1 MANAEIQSYLLSDAF
16 KETISNAVKEGVAD
30 ALSTTIKAL
39 EERIALLEEK
49 AAKVDVLEKTIA
61 QLPIKC
67 SDNEQYSRRQNL
79 RVYGFTEEEG
89 EDYIKKTVNMCKNKL
104 GIQLEASDIDRAHR
118 HRVGKPR
125 HGKPRTIVV
134 KLEFYSNKSRL
145 IKARKT

>member
-1 MANAEIQSYLLSDAF
+1 MANTEIQSYLLSDAF

-30 ALSTTIKAL
+30 ALSTTIKPL

-61 QLPIKC
+61 QLPINC

-104 GIQLEASDIDRAHR
+104 GDIDKAHR

-134 KLEFYSNKSRL
+134 KLEFYRL